1 MIKNITKDNV
11 NEINEGKILL
21 DFWAEWCAP
30 CRALSNTLNTLENE
44 INIGKINA
52 DEENDLVSQFGIR
65 QLPTL
70 ILMENNKVVKRTSGS
85 MSREQL
91 LKFYN
96 EEVQQ
101 SIT

>member
-1 MIKNITKDNV
+1 MIKNIKKDNV

-52 DEENDLVSQFGIR
+52 DEENELVSQFAIR

-70 ILMENNKVVKRTSGS
+70 ILLENGKVLKRTSGS
-85 MSREQL
+85 MGKEQL

-101 SIT
+101 TIN